1 MEKQKDTQVYLSESP
16 ELIKKFREE
25 FLKKYDHTKGKNTN
39 ETYYT
44 ENLKNKPTIQN
55 IKLENTLKDDDEN
68 HPPPYIL
75 GDINQQRIDLL
86 GAEPQLPP
94 PSGKKNQPP
103 PGENKKFMENL
114 KKQTPFIT
122 ADAMKATIDEILA
135 KHGIYTKKILNR
147 NIPINYK
154 AYRPPAT
161 FDKKVPQENV
171 PIWDYLVNND
181 GIIYN
186 NPMKERDMDLEEELF
201 PTTALVPYE
210 PPKQQQETNEV
221 GQSNTLS
228 QNEPTTVPL
237 SDNSLVEP
245 TSTDSPA
252 DAPSSTAFPVITQD
266 TPLMN
271 SDNSVQNYTVTGESQ
286 ARQPFLNDIPG
297 TPHFKDKLVSAAN
310 EIVPF
315 VKPSNISSNE
325 TKNTSMFIVD
335 PIVGVISN
343 IEISNWIQMTSDIV
357 STITDQSTELLVPL
371 VYKALPYAVTLG
383 TAYIVYVA
391 NHEALNYL
399 NRGNNRIAHL
409 FTQSRFGTVTTEF
422 IVNAVTNAIIPAI
435 AKTVLIPTLATVASQ
450 GSDYG
455 DDFEMPTDPS
465 QFSTSD
471 MESDRI
477 LDHTITN
484 TKNWIASSDFDID
497 QTDPFTTSETQT
509 DPVADHQLAISN
521 VINHAVDNIEK
532 KLKQRVDKSD
542 ISAKVARMSKKKL
555 LKNKVVEQFRQIKG
569 PAMSTQTQTESMQ
582 TKRPEMKVKIIQT
595 TKNVKRIST
604 QTPKQWKEES
614 KQTQKPVLSSEIQPG
629 VDISPQSPDV
639 VIESKLKKYLKSF
652 LLNAAISYGMTHAL
666 EPLIND
672 IIPSVVSYSKQF
684 VEEVLLP
691 TLGNVNIDGFST
703 QIPGQTTTNP
713 FLNDVLHQTTL
724 NELKTNPNSQ
734 KATVGNESILAC
746 TYTDAKNLADSG
758 LTNQQINDIM
768 MQPEQNE
775 VMTRPK
781 MQSMSN
787 KKMQIDQLQYF
798 TLGDID
804 SEEQPMNVGAFQPQ
818 TVDQSSAFT
827 SKEDVTDK
835 SVYSYI
841 SSALK
846 SASLGTFVA
855 LGTAGLAAT
864 INGKMGPVGSVAT
877 PVSIATSLYDFH
889 FRNYYQSPA
898 RRYVPNDGRDHYV
911 EHFNINRQL
920 LLNQLN
926 QNVDEF
932 NRAANLARNPNLTPN
947 QQEEF
952 DNLQQGEETKYP
964 TPYQYLQE
972 KYLKI
977 KDLVLR
983 ATGSSEVLYTSEDH
997 DFEYSMKTNQVE
1009 RQSKNLNY
1017 EEIVDLA
1024 NAELFLRNENL
1035 EYFNTQSTQG
1045 SYYTRFSDPEEA
1057 LKKLSGLQKAISHTY
1072 TYPKNDHFLD
1082 MEKFKKSRDSL
1093 KKLILNAI
1101 QQTNA
1106 YQNRPVFNTLLEY
1119 LRSINNNNPDYEGQ
1133 NEVYEERKFVPK
1145 EEDKGAGIDQEM
1157 KDSEEKLDDPY
1168 KDNPNLQKIFAMYRA
1183 NKDDEHLEQKHKRLL
1198 LGSQKG
1204 GNVIR
1209 IKIERPRRAFDVL
1222 ADHLEKH
1229 LPATDHRPMESKE
1242 LKGCGVCKTKN
1253 DFKNYYVNDKHK
1265 QDIMCDTCLELN
1277 KKSAHGNTK
1286 RNTQFYPIQ
1295 DSKHTEHKSEY
1306 QQQKTNQFLKEKKEE
1321 KPSSLEIFRQS
1332 IPIDHKKLMRGYG
1345 EHYASHDKNHDL
1357 NRLVVAYG
1365 LLEHSPKSETNT
1377 FHKANAYAQAIKY
1390 LNNTNSN
1397 KPPTYLKHADFKT
1410 FDTLKKAIEDNPN
1423 SLLKYVH

>member
-1 MEKQKDTQVYLSESP
+1 MEKQKDTQVYLSESL
-16 ELIKKFREE
+16 EFIKKFREE
-25 FLKKYDHTKGKNTN
+25 FLSKYAPTKGDKTN

-55 IKLENTLKDDDEN
+55 IKLENTLKDAEN
-68 HPPPYIL
+68 NPPPYIL
-75 GDINQQRIDLL
+75 GNINQQRIDLL
-86 GAEPQLPP
+86 GADPR
-94 PSGKKNQPP
+94 PP
-103 PGENKKFMENL
+103 PGENKKPHPGENKKIMDNL
-114 KKQTPFIT
+114 KKQTPFTI
-122 ADAMKATIDEILA
+122 DAMKATIDEILT
-135 KHGIYTKKILNR
+135 KQGVDTKKILKR
-147 NIPINYK
+147 YIPINYE
-154 AYRPPAT
+154 AYRPPQK
-161 FDKKVPQENV
+161 FDKRKQQENV
-171 PIWDYLVNND
+171 PTWDYLVAND
-181 GIIYN
+181 GTIHT
-186 NPMKERDMDLEEELF
+186 NPMKERDMDLERELF

-210 PPKQQQETNEV
+210 PPKKQQETNEV
-221 GQSNTLS
+221 GQSETLT
-228 QNEPTTVPL
+228 QNEPTTVPP
-237 SDNSLVEP
+237 SDNSFILKEP
-245 TSTDSPA
+245 TSTALDSPA
-252 DAPSSTAFPVITQD
+252 STSTAFPVLTQD
-266 TPLMN
+266 TPLLN

-297 TPHFKDKLVSAAN
+297 TPQFKDKLVSAAN
-310 EIVPF
+310 EIIPF
-315 VKPSNISSNE
+315 VKPSNMSSNE

-335 PIVGVISN
+335 PIVGAISN
-343 IEISNWIQMTSDIV
+343 ITVPNWIQMTSDIV
-357 STITDQSTELLVPL
+357 STITDQSTELLGPL
-371 VYKALPYAVTLG
+371 VYKVLPVAVSLG
-383 TAYIVYVA
+383 TSYIIQEA
-391 NHEALNYL
+391 IRKALNIIY
-399 NRGNNRIAHL
+399 RRNNIFALL
-409 FTQSRFGTVTTEF
+409 FTQSSLGTLPTELVVSTV
-422 IVNAVTNAIIPAI
+422 VNELIPALT
-435 AKTVLIPTLATVASQ
+435 TVVSQ
-450 GSDYG
+450 KLRTETGSN
-455 DDFEMPTDPS
+455 F
-465 QFSTSD
+465 
-471 MESDRI
+471 
-477 LDHTITN
+477 
-484 TKNWIASSDFDID
+484 
-497 QTDPFTTSETQT
+497 QTDLINSETQT
-509 DPVADHQLAISN
+509 DSLHMTDSDIERSRVFSQ
-521 VINHAVDNIEK
+521 VINQAVKDIEK
-532 KLKQRVDKSD
+532 RLKERVTKPEL
-542 ISAKVARMSKKKL
+542 SAKIAKLSVEKQKSKRRR
-555 LKNKVVEQFRQIKG
+555 LKNDAQDQFRLIKG
-569 PAMSTQTQTESMQ
+569 PAISTQTQTESMQ
-582 TKRPEMKVKIIQT
+582 TERPETNVEIMQAVAPITSTQNPIPEMK
-595 TKNVKRIST
+595 
-604 QTPKQWKEES
+604 EES
-614 KQTQKPVLSSEIQPG
+614 SKTDLTIKSTLKNYLMSALVG
-629 VDISPQSPDV
+629 ATISH
-639 VIESKLKKYLKSF
+639 
-652 LLNAAISYGMTHAL
+652 GMAYAL

-684 VEEVLLP
+684 VTEVLLP
-691 TLGNVNIDGFST
+691 ALSNVNMDSLSV

-713 FLNDVLHQTTL
+713 FLNEVLHQTTL
-724 NELKTNPNSQ
+724 HELKTNPNSQ

-746 TYTDAKNLADSG
+746 TYTDAENLAKSG

-781 MQSMSN
+781 MQSTSN

-827 SKEDVTDK
+827 SEEGVTDER
-835 SVYSYI
+835 VYSYI

-846 SASLGTFVA
+846 SISVGTFFAV
-855 LGTAGLAAT
+855 GTAGLANAVT
-864 INGKMGPVGSVAT
+864 GKLGPIPSVAT

-889 FRNYYQSPA
+889 LRNFYTK
-898 RRYVPNDGRDHYV
+898 RYLPNDGRDNYV

-977 KDLVLR
+977 KDVILR
-983 ATGSSEVLYTSEDH
+983 ATGSSQVLYRS
-997 DFEYSMKTNQVE
+997 DFNDFQEYSTRTNQVQQ
-1009 RQSKNLNY
+1009 QSKNLNY

-1035 EYFNTQSTQG
+1035 EYFNTQNTQG

-1057 LKKLSGLQKAISHTY
+1057 LKKLSGLQKAISHAY
-1072 TYPKNDHFLD
+1072 TFPKNDLFLD
-1082 MEKFKKSRDSL
+1082 MKNFKKSRDSL

-1106 YQNRPVFNTLLEY
+1106 YQNKPVFDTLLEY

-1133 NEVYEERKFVPK
+1133 SEVYEERKFVPK
-1145 EEDKGAGIDQEM
+1145 EDKGAGIDQEM

-1168 KDNPNLQKIFAMYRA
+1168 KDNPNLQKIFAMYRS

-1209 IKIERPRRAFDVL
+1209 IKIEKPRSAFDVL
-1222 ADHLEKH
+1222 ATHLEKH
-1229 LPATDHRPMESKE
+1229 LPATDHKLMESKE
-1242 LKGCGVCKTKN
+1242 LKGCGVCKIKN

-1277 KKSAHGNTK
+1277 KKSAHGHTK
-1286 RNTQFYPIQ
+1286 RNTQFYPIK
-1295 DSKHTEHKSEY
+1295 DSQHAEHKSEY

-1321 KPSSLEIFRQS
+1321 KPSSLDIFRQS